1 MAAPYD
7 VSLSRTDSQ
16 SFAFAVQFIDADG
29 PVSLDGLTFAYS
41 LKGCGGSFGLSIGDG
56 ITIDEDE
63 AGRPMIAIAL
73 PVEQRLRAGTYDHGL
88 IATDADNLTQ
98 QIFYGTVT
106 VSCGGFAR

>member
-16 SFAFAVQFIDADG
+16 SFAFAVQLIDTDG
-29 PVSLDGLTFAYS
+29 PVSLDGLTFSYS
-41 LKGCGGSFGLSIGDG
+41 LKGCGGIFALSSSDG
-56 ITIDEDE
+56 ITVVDDED
-63 AGRPMIAIAL
+63 GRPMLAIEL

>member
-16 SFAFAVQFIDADG
+16 SFAFAVQLIDPDG
-29 PVSLDGLTFAYS
+29 PVSVDDLSFSYS
-41 LKGCGGSFGLSIGDG
+41 LKGCGGCFSLTSGDG

-63 AGRPMIAIAL
+63 DGRPLIAIEL
-73 PVEQRLRAGTYDHGL
+73 PVDQRLRPGTYDHGL
-88 IATDADNLTQ
+88 IATDLDNLTQ
-98 QIFYGTVT
+98 QIFYGTVS